1 MALEYR
7 NLMEDIVVQNAITMM
22 QVREC
27 CTCDACTSD
36 VVAYALNHVPP
47 RYVAT
52 RKGQMLAKISGY
64 ELQYKA
70 DVVSAI
76 CEAIEVVKES
86 PRHDD
91 R

>member
-22 QVREC
+22 QVRDC

-70 DVVSAI
+70 DVVAAI
-76 CEAIEVVKES
+76 CEAIEVVKNS

>member
-22 QVREC
+22 QAREC

-47 RYVAT
+47 RYVAYPQRPNAGKNQRLRIT
-52 RKGQMLAKISGY
+52 VQGRCGR
-64 ELQYKA
+64 
-70 DVVSAI
+70 
-76 CEAIEVVKES
+76 
-86 PRHDD
+86 RHL
-91 R
+91 